1 MSYKKFIT
9 FEGGEGSGKTSI
21 INKLVP
27 LLEAD
32 GLSCVTSRE
41 PGGVV
46 IAEKIREIILD
57 PENTAMCYE
66 TEALLFAAS
75 RMQHLK
81 EKIIPALDDNKLV
94 ICDRYLDSSLVYQ
107 GICRGLGIEKVKTVN
122 SFACDYMPSITFFID
137 VTPEVGLARL
147 KNREGKIDRL
157 DQEKLDFHNKI
168 YNGYVELSKLYPERI
183 KRIDGMRDIDLIVKD
198 IYNYIKE
205 IID

>member
-1 MSYKKFIT
+1 MYKKFIT

-27 LLEAD
+27 LLEKE
-32 GLSCVTSRE
+32 GISCLTSRE
-41 PGGVV
+41 PGGVE
-46 IAEKIREIILD
+46 IAEKIRNIILD
-57 PENTAMCYE
+57 PANTKMCYE

-81 EKIIPALDDNKLV
+81 EKIIPALEEDKLV

-107 GICRGLGIEKVKTVN
+107 GICRGLGIDKVKTVN

-147 KNREGKIDRL
+147 KGRSEKLDRL
-157 DQEKLDFHNKI
+157 DKEKIDFHNKI
-168 YNGYVELSKLYPERI
+168 YNGYVTLANMYPDRI
-183 KRIDGMRDIDLIVKD
+183 KRIDGNRDIDLIVKD

-205 IID
+205 ILG

>member
-1 MSYKKFIT
+1 MYKKFIT

-27 LLEAD
+27 LLEKE
-32 GLSCVTSRE
+32 GISCLTSRE
-41 PGGVV
+41 PGGVE
-46 IAEKIREIILD
+46 IAEKIRNVILD
-57 PENTAMCYE
+57 PANTKMCYE

-81 EKIIPALDDNKLV
+81 EKIIPALEEDKLV

-107 GICRGLGIEKVKTVN
+107 GICRGLGIDKVKTVN

-147 KNREGKIDRL
+147 KGRSEKLDRL
-157 DQEKLDFHNKI
+157 DKEKIDFHNKI
-168 YNGYVELSKLYPERI
+168 YNGYVTLANMYPDRI
-183 KRIDGMRDIDLIVKD
+183 KRIDGNRDIDLIVKD

-205 IID
+205 ILG

>member
-1 MSYKKFIT
+1 MYKKFIT

-27 LLEAD
+27 LLEKE
-32 GLSCVTSRE
+32 GISCLTSRE
-41 PGGVV
+41 PGGVE
-46 IAEKIREIILD
+46 IAEKIRNIILD
-57 PENTAMCYE
+57 PANTKMCYE

-81 EKIIPALDDNKLV
+81 EKIIPALEEDKLV

-107 GICRGLGIEKVKTVN
+107 GICRGLGIDKVKTVN

-147 KNREGKIDRL
+147 KGRSEKLDRL
-157 DQEKLDFHNKI
+157 DKEKIDFHNKI
-168 YNGYVELSKLYPERI
+168 YNGYVTLANVYPDRI
-183 KRIDGMRDIDLIVKD
+183 KRIDGNRDIDLIVKD

-205 IID
+205 ILG